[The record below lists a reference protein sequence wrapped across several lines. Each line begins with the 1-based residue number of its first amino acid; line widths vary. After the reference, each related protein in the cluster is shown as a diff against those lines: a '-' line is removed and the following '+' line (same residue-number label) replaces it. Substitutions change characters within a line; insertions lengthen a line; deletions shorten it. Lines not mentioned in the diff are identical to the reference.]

1 MGRIMKSLVEKP
13 SALTRRR
20 LIATAAA
27 ASAVPLL
34 GRPAR
39 AVDKIK
45 LAGIHAVPLEN
56 AWSSRVHAALT
67 AAAKDGVIDYVYS
80 ESVATADYPRA
91 VREYAEQGAQII
103 WGESFTVEADVRKVA
118 TEYPKIGFLMGSG
131 GKPQANNFGVFQTY
145 NHEAA
150 YLAGVMAGKMSK
162 TGVFGTVGGFPIPE
176 VNVPVNAFRLGVK
189 QVRPDAKF
197 LIAYIRTW
205 FDPAKAKEAATAQ
218 IDSGADILFG
228 ERIGTADGA
237 QARNVLSVGN
247 YLDYTPR
254 YPKTVFANAVW
265 MFRPIIDAFIA
276 DFRAGNPMNKDYS
289 QYSLMKYGGNEL
301 VYAKDLVTPE
311 AIAAMEERKT
321 AIMSGKLEIPVDASN
336 PA

>member
-1 MGRIMKSLVEKP
+1 MGRIMKSPIEKP

-80 ESVATADYPRA
+80 ESVAAADYPRV
-91 VREYAEQGAQII
+91 VREYAEQGVQII
-103 WGESFTVEADVRKVA
+103 WGESYTVEADIRKIA
-118 TEYPKIGFLMGSG
+118 TE
-131 GKPQANNFGVFQTY
+131 PQADNFGVFQTF

-162 TGVFGTVGGFPIPE
+162 TGVIGTVGGFPIPE

-197 LIAYIRTW
+197 LITYIRTW

-265 MFRPIIDAFIA
+265 LFRPIIDAFIA

-311 AIAAMEERKT
+311 AIAAMEERKA

>member
-1 MGRIMKSLVEKP
+1 MGRIMKSPIEKP

-80 ESVATADYPRA
+80 ESVAAADYPRV
-91 VREYAEQGAQII
+91 VREYAEQGVQII
-103 WGESFTVEADVRKVA
+103 WGESYTVEADIRKIA
-118 TEYPKIGFLMGSG
+118 TEYPKIGILMGSG
-131 GKPQANNFGVFQTY
+131 GKPQADNFGVFQTF

-162 TGVFGTVGGFPIPE
+162 TGVIGTVGD
-176 VNVPVNAFRLGVK
+176 RK
-189 QVRPDAKF
+189 
-197 LIAYIRTW
+197 
-205 FDPAKAKEAATAQ
+205 
-218 IDSGADILFG
+218 
-228 ERIGTADGA
+228 
-237 QARNVLSVGN
+237 SV
-247 YLDYTPR
+247 
-254 YPKTVFANAVW
+254 V
-265 MFRPIIDAFIA
+265 
-276 DFRAGNPMNKDYS
+276 
-289 QYSLMKYGGNEL
+289 
-301 VYAKDLVTPE
+301 
-311 AIAAMEERKT
+311 
-321 AIMSGKLEIPVDASN
+321 
-336 PA
+336 

>member
-1 MGRIMKSLVEKP
+1 MGKSSTV
-13 SALTRRR
+13 TRRR

-27 ASAVPLL
+27 AGAVPLSW
-34 GRPAR
+34 RSAR
-39 AVDKIK
+39 ATDKIK

-103 WGESFTVEADVRKVA
+103 WGESYTIEADVRKVA
-118 TEYPKIGFLMGSG
+118 SEYPKIGFLMGSG

-150 YLAGVMAGKMSK
+150 YLAGVMAGKISK
-162 TGVFGTVGGFPIPE
+162 TGVFGIVGGYPIPE
-176 VNVPVNAFRLGVK
+176 VNVPVNGFRLGVK

-197 LIAYIRTW
+197 LITYIRTW

-237 QARNVLSVGN
+237 QARNVLSIGN

-276 DFRAGNPMNKDYS
+276 DFRAGNPMNNDYS
-289 QYSLMKYGGNEL
+289 QFSLMKHGGNQL

-311 AIAAMEERKT
+311 AVAAMEERKA
-321 AIMSGKLEIPVDASN
+321 AILSGTLEIPVDPSN